1 MDMDM
6 DKISLLNSISNNFNK
21 LLKECQNGN
30 TFLPPV
36 FNTTSDI
43 DSLIVLYQIL
53 DIICNRRLHPTASNI
68 ILYQTL
74 VQIINIKCKEYV
86 EQATTWNKNL
96 EGFILTFDNYVNTMV
111 DNIIKCSQ
119 L

>member
-1 MDMDM
+1 MDNV
-6 DKISLLNSISNNFNK
+6 SLLNSISINFNK
-21 LLKECQNGN
+21 LLKECQDGN

-43 DSLIVLYQIL
+43 EALIVLYQIL
-53 DIICNRRLHPTASNI
+53 DIICNRRLYPNPSNI

-86 EQATTWNKNL
+86 EQATNWNKNL
-96 EGFILTFDNYVNTMV
+96 EGFISTFDTYVNTMV

-119 L
+119 V